1 MCDGNLKEAPPPPP
15 QGMVVEIGWILE
27 GVKAK
32 MSSEGQEMILKKR
45 DSFLGVG
52 DSMCKEHD
60 QREPGIWVEFL
71 IAGRKGWME
80 KYSGRG

>member
-1 MCDGNLKEAPPPPP
+1 MKMSTMCDGNLKEAPPPPP

-60 QREPGIWVEFL
+60 QREPGI
-71 IAGRKGWME
+71 
-80 KYSGRG
+80 